1 MGKEGSA
8 RDNSQKFLGEG
19 REPCGKGFS
28 SIGISLQYRNGR
40 RARLRIWFRKDWRFK
55 SSRAHHICEINFAL
69 GAGGCVSNLLCAA
82 LLSAST
88 DWTVAARAFNK
99 CHRGRGAA
107 RGKAG
112 VSG

>member
-40 RARLRIWFRKDWRFK
+40 RARLRIWFREDWRSK
-55 SSRAHHICEINFAL
+55 SSRADHLF
-69 GAGGCVSNLLCAA
+69 GA
-82 LLSAST
+82 LLG
-88 DWTVAARAFNK
+88 VAGHLLNPRFRA
-99 CHRGRGAA
+99 HWRGMDAPTLAKKLGMTTH
-107 RGKAG
+107 
-112 VSG
+112 